1 MFWSI
6 IFCIPSRACYSTG
19 FTVYFHVS
27 AYPIT
32 QKTKFAH
39 LTAQPALRHN
49 THSGCA
55 KIHLFLLSIKS
66 ITRPL
71 LNHVAQTGQ
80 GRAPTSA
87 KFRAPVPSFPLP
99 HPPEKKPNEAH
110 SPRPLSSNNT
120 PHTHL
125 RHQLKDEQKKKL
137 LQVQVMWRAP
147 PAGSGCVIFTAMVLE
162 EPNRWYAEDGHLS
175 RTFCEMTPKET
186 EQLDELRCCA
196 CDEARYK
203 VSLSSYHGSRSS
215 ACLCG
220 SRGFWE
226 R

>member
-55 KIHLFLLSIKS
+55 KIHLFLLSIKP

-87 KFRAPVPSFPLP
+87 KFRAPVPSFPLL

-125 RHQLKDEQKKKL
+125 RHQLKDEQKKNCYRCKWCGARRR
-137 LQVQVMWRAP
+137 QARAASSSRRWCWRNRTAGTRRTATSVAP
-147 PAGSGCVIFTAMVLE
+147 SARWPPRRLNSSMSCAAVPATRPDI
-162 EPNRWYAEDGHLS
+162 R
-175 RTFCEMTPKET
+175 
-186 EQLDELRCCA
+186 
-196 CDEARYK
+196 
-203 VSLSSYHGSRSS
+203 
-215 ACLCG
+215 
-220 SRGFWE
+220 
-226 R
+226 